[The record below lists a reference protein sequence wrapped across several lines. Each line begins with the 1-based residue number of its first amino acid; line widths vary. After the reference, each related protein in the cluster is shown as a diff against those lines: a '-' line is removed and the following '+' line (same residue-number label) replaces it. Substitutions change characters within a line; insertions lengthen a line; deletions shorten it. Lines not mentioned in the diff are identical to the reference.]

1 MKDENP
7 QIDPINAALDYVS
20 KHKKIFGLLLVVV
33 FVCCVYA
40 DLPLAKLA
48 TQSAAEA
55 AQTILHKAAEIALCF
70 AVIPIM
76 YVFIVKRY

>member
-48 TQSAAEA
+48 TQSTAEA

-70 AVIPIM
+70 AAIPIM